1 MFSLP
6 SGRRARHAALA
17 SVALAASLSC
27 APLAQAQALALA
39 SAQLDTVVLTT
50 QRAPQR
56 VDQALAQVT
65 VIDRSEIEAQA
76 GRTLVELLAAQPGI
90 QFWSNGGAG
99 KLATV
104 SMRGLEGRHTL
115 LLIDGVRYGSA
126 TAGIPIWD
134 NLPLDAV
141 ERIEIVRGPLSA
153 LYGSDA
159 VGGVVQIFTRKG
171 APGLAVHGRV
181 SAGSHGQRQAAA
193 GLRWASGPWDAALGL
208 QASRDDGFSAT
219 NARAQFGNY
228 NADRDGFDQDAV
240 NLRLGLQLAGDWRVE
255 ALALDSR
262 GETQF
267 DDGPGRDARAKLR
280 SQVLSLQASGSV
292 AGSWRQRLR
301 AARALDENNTLVG
314 AFGTGLTA
322 STQKQLS
329 WEHNLVTP
337 AGELLGVLERNEQS
351 VQRPGA
357 PYAVTQR
364 SITGLGLGLN
374 GRAERHH
381 WQLAAG
387 RDRNSQFGGQT
398 TGSAAYGLD
407 LNEQLR
413 ATASWGSS
421 FAAPNFNQL
430 YFPNFG
436 NPKLLP
442 EEGTHRELAL
452 RWVQGAHQVRATW
465 FQHRIRGYITS
476 GQNPTNVPRAEIE
489 GLSLGWEA
497 SWQGGWS
504 LNASLEALNPR
515 NLSND
520 KLLVRRA
527 KEHLRLALQRDM
539 GAWMLAAQLRSV
551 GDSYENATNT
561 MKLDGYTV
569 LDLHAQWRLAP
580 EWALGLKLNNAAD
593 VAYETTYGFNQ
604 PRREWLLTLRYG
616 R

>member
-1 MFSLP
+1 M
-6 SGRRARHAALA
+6 
-17 SVALAASLSC
+17 ALAASLFC
-27 APLAQAQALALA
+27 AAGAQAQVSSLSQSL
-39 SAQLDTVVLTT
+39 SSTQLDAVVLTA
-50 QRAPQR
+50 QRLPQR

-65 VIDRSEIEAQA
+65 VIDRAEIEAQA

-171 APGLAVHGRV
+171 APGLAMHGRV
-181 SAGSHGQRQAAA
+181 AAGSHGQRQAAA
-193 GLRWASGPWDAALGL
+193 GLRWAAGPWDAALGL

-219 NARAQFGNY
+219 SPRAQFGNY
-228 NADRDGFDQDAV
+228 NPDRDGFDQDAV
-240 NLRLGLQLAGDWRVE
+240 NLRLGLQLGGGWRLE

-280 SQVLSLQASGSV
+280 SQVLSLQASGTLAS
-292 AGSWRQRLR
+292 GWRQRLR
-301 AARALDENNTLVG
+301 AARALDENDTLVG

-329 WEHNLVTP
+329 WEHNLATP
-337 AGELLGVLERNEQS
+337 AGELLGVLERNEQT
-351 VQRPGA
+351 VQGA
-357 PYAVTQR
+357 NVRYAVTQR
-364 SITGLGLGLN
+364 TINAMALGLN
-374 GRAERHH
+374 GQAERHH
-381 WQLAAG
+381 WQLAAR
-387 RDRNSQFGGQT
+387 RDRNSQFGDQT
-398 TGSAAYGLD
+398 NGSAAYGLD

-430 YFPNFG
+430 YYGVYG
-436 NPKLLP
+436 NPNLKP

-452 RWVQGAHQVRATW
+452 RWVQGTHHVRATW

-489 GLSLGWEA
+489 GMSLTWEA
-497 SWQGGWS
+497 NWQGGWS

-527 KEHLRLALQRDM
+527 KEHLRLALQREL
-539 GAWMLAAQLRSV
+539 GAWTAGAQLRSV

-569 LDLHAQWRLAP
+569 LDLYAQWRLAP
-580 EWALGLKLNNAAD
+580 EWAVAVKLNNAAD
-593 VAYETTYGFNQ
+593 VAYETAYGFNQ
-604 PRREWLLTLRYG
+604 PRHEWLLTLRYG